1 MTNASESV
9 AVLAITQSRDEIRR
23 QLDAVNE
30 NVRELTR
37 RATTSSGEVIAKEAE
52 LKNLSESYRVLEK
65 HKDRVS
71 VDVTYQAGAC
81 PH

>member
-9 AVLAITQSRDEIRR
+9 AVLAITQSRDEIRK

-37 RATTSSGEVIAKEAE
+37 RATTSSGEVIEKEAE
-52 LKNLSESYRVLEK
+52 LKTLSESYRLLE
-65 HKDRVS
+65 
-71 VDVTYQAGAC
+71 
-81 PH
+81 